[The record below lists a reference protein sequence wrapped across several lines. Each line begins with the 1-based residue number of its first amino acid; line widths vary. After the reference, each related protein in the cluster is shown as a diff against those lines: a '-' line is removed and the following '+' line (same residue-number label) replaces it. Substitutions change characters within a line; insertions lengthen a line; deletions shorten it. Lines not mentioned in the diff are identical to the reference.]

1 MTQQD
6 YEQDA
11 HKLANLGYVVIAVV
25 EQPLAAGWARRL
37 LERVL
42 GSAQPRL
49 TVSYRDQGAAP

>member
-1 MTQQD
+1 MTRQD

-25 EQPLAAGWARRL
+25 EQPNRPGWAQRL

-49 TVSYRDQGAAP
+49 TVSYRDQGVVP